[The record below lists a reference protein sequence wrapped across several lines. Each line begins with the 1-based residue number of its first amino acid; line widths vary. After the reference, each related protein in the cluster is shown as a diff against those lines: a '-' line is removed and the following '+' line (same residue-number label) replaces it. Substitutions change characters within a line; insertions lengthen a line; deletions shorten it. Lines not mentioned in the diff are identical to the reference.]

1 MGNLFNKSK
10 IFIFLLLVYTNC
22 FAQQETPQPDSINI
36 AKGIEA
42 NLVTIKAEIKST
54 TVSPTAYRLSLY
66 PRNRPAEPYITKLFF
81 PGEKLEIVIPE
92 NILNPDNLGNVAKL
106 EPLGGDYDV
115 QYRMFNGG
123 KSKIDLHPFTVTY
136 VSDIIKLNIVDHA
149 TGEPVSY
156 GKIRITQSGEV
167 LTTTM
172 ADSMG
177 YTRVRLPVSRKIED
191 EVIMLIN
198 TNGLFPIWTESFIVP
213 KGLSEKTVKLSK
225 LNLLKGESIYS
236 VITDFAPFRKGPE
249 NGSDVLFLLN
259 EGEQLAIS
267 KVAGD
272 RLYGRVRIYLEK
284 QKSYNYSSGWI
295 LSKNVYLE

>member
-1 MGNLFNKSK
+1 MGSEM
-10 IFIFLLLVYTNC
+10 C
-22 FAQQETPQPDSINI
+22 
-36 AKGIEA
+36 
-42 NLVTIKAEIKST
+42 
-54 TVSPTAYRLSLY
+54 
-66 PRNRPAEPYITKLFF
+66 
-81 PGEKLEIVIPE
+81 
-92 NILNPDNLGNVAKL
+92 
-106 EPLGGDYDV
+106 
-115 QYRMFNGG
+115 
-123 KSKIDLHPFTVTY
+123 
-136 VSDIIKLNIVDHA
+136 
-149 TGEPVSY
+149 
-156 GKIRITQSGEV
+156 IRDRTQSGEV
-167 LTTTM
+167 LTATM

-177 YTRVRLPVSRKIED
+177 YTRVRVPVSRKIED

-236 VITDFAPFRKGPE
+236 VITDLAPFRKGPE

>member
-1 MGNLFNKSK
+1 
-10 IFIFLLLVYTNC
+10 
-22 FAQQETPQPDSINI
+22 
-36 AKGIEA
+36 
-42 NLVTIKAEIKST
+42 
-54 TVSPTAYRLSLY
+54 
-66 PRNRPAEPYITKLFF
+66 
-81 PGEKLEIVIPE
+81 
-92 NILNPDNLGNVAKL
+92 
-106 EPLGGDYDV
+106 
-115 QYRMFNGG
+115 
-123 KSKIDLHPFTVTY
+123 
-136 VSDIIKLNIVDHA
+136 
-149 TGEPVSY
+149 
-156 GKIRITQSGEV
+156 
-167 LTTTM
+167 
-172 ADSMG
+172 MG
-177 YTRVRLPVSRKIED
+177 YTRVRVPVSRKIED

-236 VITDFAPFRKGPE
+236 VITDLAPFRKGPE

-284 QKSYNYSSGWI
+284 QKSYNYFFGWI